1 MADKTWVGGTSD
13 DAAVAGNWSPSGVPA
28 YNDKV
33 VIPDASTTSND
44 CRLTTA
50 TSWGTLTIATDGI
63 LVGNGQTLT
72 LNGGVNDGGTAADFN
87 YTDAGQTSNVSGNL
101 DITMRN
107 LRSSGDRAI
116 ITAAA
121 NNIRN
126 LKIDD
131 FTADGGGTG
140 KVYHFQCNLTIS
152 GDLTVE
158 YGELNTAF
166 SSTSYN
172 LTVAGKTTLG
182 PDTGAADK
190 ATLSCNA
197 STVSLGSGK
206 TDGLGLHVRQ
216 GGTFVGG
223 SGTHTMGSIGVD
235 NNAAAKFTN
244 TSGTNTL
251 NGHSNDSV
259 RVIIGGANSTCT
271 AAGTIEITYAGGGY
285 NLQNGNAAMINN
297 LTFNSNVTANLS
309 ADTSITGNLTITQG
323 LLTTTTNNYALTV
336 TGDCY
341 VAGTL
346 TGNASAISLGS
357 LEVAASG
364 TYNATTGTTTITDE
378 DSVTGYTW
386 DVNGTFNNN
395 DGGVT
400 FDLGSGVD
408 SHIRTGQSDGANSFH
423 NLTVLLNASTNTL
436 TMRPNAGTV
445 MTIEGNLTIS
455 EGVLQKNTHSHT
467 LTVTGNV
474 EIHAGGK
481 IDATSASGA
490 MNMGSLSIDAG
501 GTYLATSGTTTITG
515 VYSSPFA
522 LTNSGTFTNN
532 DGTLLLNRAGN
543 QEFLGTWTGSSALHN
558 LTIDGG
564 NGTKKIR
571 ANMLIEGDLNV
582 TANDTF
588 TTHGNTET
596 LTVNGDVE
604 VSGTLGATSQTGAY
618 SFNSLTTQNG
628 GTFVASSGTT
638 TILVDIRNRTGATFT
653 HNGGTVLIT
662 TGATYFIHNTGTYS
676 TITFNNLTYSGANSY
691 LVKDIIVEGTFSNP
705 SGYIRLTSGAKIT
718 LGTTTSQGTLA
729 MGSNKLFPYAT
740 WYLYGASELF
750 PGIVTGTNA
759 TPIKFSYGE
768 GGANSANLKW
778 LDIQF
783 DINDV
788 GGDDNYTITLDGSC
802 EFDAVTIDADCTLDL
817 NGQRAVFGG
826 AFDLTTGA
834 LAMNDSMAVFTNT
847 IDFNG
852 RVPTSNTGTTII
864 HNPPSTS
871 EKLITSL
878 YFGGTFFAQGAESD
892 VNGYAWGGSSGE
904 YPAKVFVGGQLD
916 CQQSV
921 KTTTTMQV
929 ATGGELRGNDRTITC
944 EGDFTTSGGL
954 IGKSAVLFDGTND
967 VGSAPSAT
975 ASTTNPTDNLFVEAW
990 WKSTNT
996 TPETTSVIG
1005 KEDSYLLYINSSGYF
1020 QGYVYGSSSDIS
1032 VSGGW
1037 MGSIFDQKWHHIAM
1051 GYSQAGGLKIWL
1063 DGRLVGYNATNA
1075 GTLNQNANGLRIM
1088 RYGSNYGQGTVAMGR
1103 IWTGAVPTDAQL
1115 RSNMFKGE
1123 ADSPAYT
1130 SGVIQT
1136 AWYFDEGTGTTVE
1149 DVGVGTDADLLL
1161 EGSPAWAGAG
1171 TFTEGTSTVDM
1182 TGNGKTMCF
1191 NGDTE
1196 FYNLNVAA
1204 SGKTTNIYN
1213 NLNVSSALY
1222 IVSGGTLT
1230 HGGGTFQVSGG
1241 SSGYYPKVVCQGT
1254 YTAGAD
1260 FESLYT
1266 FYFVGQ
1272 SVSNVQ
1278 PAGKFN
1284 YLIYDNAYNGGTNY
1298 TTSLAGNI
1306 TGSNYISIQD
1316 SCGLNTRSSGVDYN
1330 IDSSRMILKNS
1341 ASLTLNSSTLKLTNT
1356 TGLDLSTTTNTFSAG
1371 PGCVISGSSAGT
1383 TFKSQNNF
1391 AVVGEIVNL
1400 NVTNEELKVTGQ
1412 VINCT
1417 GDIHQYFPTIDH
1429 AQQLDAD
1436 TADDR
1441 DVRLGRDLDKNTE
1454 LINS

>member
-1 MADKTWVGGTSD
+1 MAVVTWDG
-13 DAAVAGNWSPSGVPA
+13 
-28 YNDKV
+28 
-33 VIPDASTTSND
+33 STD
-44 CRLTTA
+44 
-50 TSWGTLTIATDGI
+50 TDY
-63 LVGNGQTLT
+63 
-72 LNGGVNDGGTAADFN
+72 GTAANWDTGSVPTSSDDVIIANVANDCVLDGSRSVKSFVVQAGGDFN
-87 YTDAGQTSNVSGNL
+87 GNAE
-101 DITMRN
+101 T
-107 LRSSGDRAI
+107 
-116 ITAAA
+116 
-121 NNIRN
+121 
-126 LKIDD
+126 
-131 FTADGGGTG
+131 
-140 KVYHFQCNLTIS
+140 
-152 GDLTVE
+152 LTVV
-158 YGELNTAF
+158 GEN
-166 SSTSYN
+166 
-172 LTVAGKTTLG
+172 
-182 PDTGAADK
+182 
-190 ATLSCNA
+190 
-197 STVSLGSGK
+197 GSGYAVDI
-206 TDGLGLHVRQ
+206 DGDIV
-216 GGTFVGG
+216 
-223 SGTHTMGSIGVD
+223 
-235 NNAAAKFTN
+235 
-244 TSGTNTL
+244 GTNTMITITTPATTAVDF
-251 NGHSNDSV
+251 NPTSGAV
-259 RVIIGGANSTCT
+259 RDLT
-271 AAGTIEITYAGGGY
+271 
-285 NLQNGNAAMINN
+285 INN
-297 LTFNSNVTANLS
+297 GGNTITLTDPMTLS
-309 ADTSITGNLTITQG
+309 RNLTITAG
-323 LLTTTTNNYALTV
+323 ELDTASDRDLTV

-490 MNMGSLSIDAG
+490 MNMGSLTIDAG
-501 GTYLATSGTTTITG
+501 GTYLATSGTTTITNKA
-515 VYSSPFA
+515 SSNFA
-522 LTNSGTFTNN
+522 FKNSGTFTHNSGTMQIGDGSTSTGGAHIMNTTYHNLIINRDQNAPDGNTPWRPSSGTEVTIAGNLTVTKGRFYRNSSSNSLVVTGDVDIAANGQVGTSAASGSNTFGSLTIASGGTYLATSGTTEITSAASNYAVTNNGTLTHN
-532 DGTLLLNRAGN
+532 DGTFQITGGSN
-543 QEFLGTWTGSSALHN
+543 QWLRGTGSGAYYNLISNNGSSLGMGVGANLSVAN
-558 LTIDGG
+558 DLTI
-564 NGTKKIR
+564 NASKK
-571 ANMLIEGDLNV
+571 
-582 TANDTF
+582 
-588 TTHGNTET
+588 
-596 LTVNGDVE
+596 
-604 VSGTLGATSQTGAY
+604 LGYTG
-618 SFNSLTTQNG
+618 
-628 GTFVASSGTT
+628 
-638 TILVDIRNRTGATFT
+638 
-653 HNGGTVLIT
+653 
-662 TGATYFIHNTGTYS
+662 
-676 TITFNNLTYSGANSY
+676 
-691 LVKDIIVEGTFSNP
+691 P
-705 SGYIRLTSGAKIT
+705 
-718 LGTTTSQGTLA
+718 
-729 MGSNKLFPYAT
+729 
-740 WYLYGASELF
+740 
-750 PGIVTGTNA
+750 
-759 TPIKFSYGE
+759 
-768 GGANSANLKW
+768 
-778 LDIQF
+778 
-783 DINDV
+783 
-788 GGDDNYTITLDGSC
+788 NYTITVTRNLVCNGSVATTTLPTAAHSFGSLTIASGGTWQATSGVTDITSNTGEGSSSALAFSQMGSGVFTHNNGTVKFSLNADYAQIISGSSSVQGPFYDVDHNRASASYHLYIKSDMTVEHDYDNVQGYTTLYGPKTLTLGENVGTPYSGSYKATGSGLRFYDNDSSNYAKVYGASVTTPFVYTGVAPDIDTYSTNASYTAWKWGDIQVNLTGDYQGGTLRLDGDM
-802 EFDAVTIDADCTLDL
+802 EFDAVTVNSGDTLDL